1 MKLAH
6 RLPVP
11 IALFLFKRLS
21 SFSIKILGTYWKM
34 NWGDTVSLIFGGL
47 HQIKYL
53 SKSEFLISV
62 GATIVKKDQNVF
74 KILTGSQT
82 SFDSTWTNNER
93 EVAFLHLT
101 GMISLIIFQNRQVLL
116 LFSAKRFSL
125 HFVLL
130 PVRSLYSYFVKFC
143 KNSSLF
149 SSLFCKL
156 SSELDPCYSL
166 ADGS

>member
-101 GMISLIIFQNRQVLL
+101 SMISLIIFQNRRVLL

-125 HFVLL
+125 HFVFAA
-130 PVRSLYSYFVKFC
+130 RTEFVQ
-143 KNSSLF
+143 LF
-149 SSLFCKL
+149 RKVL
-156 SSELDPCYSL
+156 
-166 ADGS
+166 